1 MGIIILLVLQRF
13 CRLTNRSLAH
23 YSADSMTKEQI
34 KQRMKDILALDSH
47 PGHIAAGFAVG
58 VFISFTPFFGLH
70 TPLAI
75 AAAFL
80 FRLNKLTTITGAWVN
95 TPLTV
100 GPVLVASFKLGRFLR
115 GLPPKPLIIKQL
127 EWQELK
133 VYSKS
138 LLLGSSVLGILAAVV
153 AYFLCYWL
161 VVRFRRKDP
170 ALASLTTSSVL
181 VGEDLDFE
189 LKSDQKQADQ

>member
-1 MGIIILLVLQRF
+1 MTKHELKQ
-13 CRLTNRSLAH
+13 RLTA
-23 YSADSMTKEQI
+23 
-34 KQRMKDILALDSH
+34 ILALDSH
-47 PGHIAAGFAVG
+47 PAHIAAGFAVG

-75 AAAFL
+75 AIAFL
-80 FRLNKLTTITGAWVN
+80 FRLNKLTTITGAWIN

-115 GLPPKPLIIKQL
+115 GLPPKHFAFRTL

-133 VYSKS
+133 VYAKS
-138 LLLGSSVLGILAAVV
+138 LLLGSSVLGLIAALI
-153 AYFLCYWL
+153 AYFVCYWL

-170 ALASLTTSSVL
+170 GLAELTRESELT
-181 VGEDLDFE
+181 GEDLE
-189 LKSDQKQADQ
+189 LAVGRPEKEEL

>member
-1 MGIIILLVLQRF
+1 M
-13 CRLTNRSLAH
+13 N
-23 YSADSMTKEQI
+23 KEQI
-34 KQRMKDILALDSH
+34 KQRMKAILALDSH
-47 PGHIAAGFAVG
+47 PGHIATGFAVG

-80 FRLNKLTTITGAWVN
+80 LRLNKLTTITGAWIN

-100 GPVLVASFKLGRFLR
+100 GPVLIASFKLGRWLR
-115 GLPPKPLIIKQL
+115 GLPPKPVVFHNL

-138 LLLGSSVLGILAAVV
+138 LLLGSSVIGIVAAII

-170 ALASLTTSSVL
+170 GLAELTRESII
-181 VGEDLDFE
+181 VGEDLE
-189 LKSDQKQADQ
+189 QEQEQEKETP

>member
-1 MGIIILLVLQRF
+1 M
-13 CRLTNRSLAH
+13 N
-23 YSADSMTKEQI
+23 KEKI
-34 KQRMKDILALDSH
+34 KQRMKAILALDSH

-100 GPVLVASFKLGRFLR
+100 GPALIASFKLGRFLR
-115 GLPPKPLIIKQL
+115 GLPPKPLVIRHL

-138 LLLGSSVLGILAAVV
+138 LLLGSSVIGIISAII

-170 ALASLTTSSVL
+170 GLAELTRESIIT
-181 VGEDLDFE
+181 GEDLE
-189 LKSDQKQADQ
+189 LPPKQVKHDP

>member
-1 MGIIILLVLQRF
+1 M
-13 CRLTNRSLAH
+13 NK
-23 YSADSMTKEQI
+23 KEQI
-34 KQRMKDILALDSH
+34 RQRVKAILALDSH

-95 TPLTV
+95 TPFTV
-100 GPVLVASFKLGRFLR
+100 APVLIASFKLGRWLQ
-115 GLPPKPLIIKQL
+115 GLPPTQFVYKNLK
-127 EWQELK
+127 WQELK

-138 LLLGSSVLGILAAVV
+138 LLLGSSVIGIIAAVV

-170 ALASLTTSSVL
+170 GLAELTRESILT
-181 VGEDLDFE
+181 GQDLE
-189 LKSDQKQADQ
+189 QEQEKE